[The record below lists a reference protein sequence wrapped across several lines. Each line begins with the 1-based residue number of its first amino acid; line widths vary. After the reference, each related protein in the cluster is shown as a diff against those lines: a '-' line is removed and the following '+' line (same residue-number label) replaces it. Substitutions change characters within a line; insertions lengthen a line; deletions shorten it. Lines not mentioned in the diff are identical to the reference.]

1 MDQSTLREFENRC
14 IQEAPPPCSTYCPLH
29 VDARGVSLLMAR
41 GETSEARKLLDRA
54 MPLAD
59 LLGRL
64 CEGPCREHCR
74 RAEVDTGVN
83 LPLLERACVASAAGQ
98 KPFPLPPTGKTVHI
112 IGAGL
117 SSLTAASELG
127 KKGHAC
133 VVHHAGPI
141 GAELCAVL
149 PAEALETAL
158 ELLRALRVVFEEH
171 PALPAGLADSLLGEK
186 IFVYLGLDDPA
197 VGHSVQTETV
207 VPLTLETERPGIL
220 AGGFARNG
228 ISRHID
234 RAEDGKRAAGS
245 IDRLLQGA
253 LPGTAREGEGAQPS
267 RLFTDISGAVPAPE
281 VVPAAPAA
289 PTHEEASAEGARCL
303 DCQCLECVK
312 RCPYLAHF
320 KGYPKKYAREIYN
333 NLAVLHGLHKGNTLT
348 DTCAQCGLCAEV
360 CPHDAHMGTFTAQA
374 RREMVKADR
383 MPPSAHEFLLE
394 EMEEANGLAFFRHQ
408 PGTERSA
415 RLFFP
420 GCRLAAG
427 KPAKTTALYRY
438 LAEHL
443 PQTTGA
449 GLGFAFGC
457 CGAPARW
464 SGRDKATAGAAD
476 VFRTLW
482 EQAGKPEVL
491 LGCASCGQF
500 FAAEHPDIPI
510 RSVWEALA
518 ELPLPPTA
526 APAPGLL
533 ALHDPCAARHAEAS
547 QAGVRRILRSIG
559 QEVEEL
565 TLGRSMTRCCGFGGA
580 AAAASPEVG
589 AAYAQSRADDTV
601 NPVLCWCAVCR
612 EQIRKTGK
620 PALHLLDLLFPGDG
634 AQAVAALPAAGI
646 SERRAAMHG
655 FCREVRMNI
664 WNESVEAPA
673 AGPRLHV
680 PPDVAERLE
689 NRRILLGDI
698 RTVLAHAEA
707 HGAAFRRNGSDR
719 LLACL
724 RPRQV
729 TFWVEYSKEPDGAF
743 TIHDAYCH
751 RMVVPDTPGEG
762 RESPAS
768 REGMRKGRQ

>member
-14 IQEAPPPCSTYCPLH
+14 IQEAPPPCSTWCPLH
-29 VDARGVSLLMAR
+29 VDARGVSLLMAQ
-41 GETSEARKLLDRA
+41 GKAAEARKLLDRA

-64 CEGPCREHCR
+64 CEGSCRERCR
-74 RAEVDTGVN
+74 RAEIDTGVN

-98 KPFPLPPTGKTVHI
+98 KPFALPATGKSVRL
-112 IGAGL
+112 IGSGL

-127 KKGHAC
+127 KKGHSC
-133 VVHHAGPI
+133 IIHHAGPI
-141 GAELCAVL
+141 GAELRAAL
-149 PAEALETAL
+149 PPEALETAL
-158 ELLRALRVVFEEH
+158 EHLRVLRVAFEE
-171 PALPAGLADSLLGEK
+171 LPVLPPELAYSLHEDAT
-186 IFVYLGLDDPA
+186 FVYLGLDDPA
-197 VGHSVQTETV
+197 VVHDLDLADI
-207 VPLTLETERPGIL
+207 VPLTLETGRPGIL
-220 AGGFARNG
+220 AGGFARDG
-228 ISRHID
+228 QARWID

-245 IDRLLQGA
+245 IDRLLQGV
-253 LPGTAREGEGAQPS
+253 LPGTAREAEGAQPS
-267 RLFTDISGAVPAPE
+267 RLFTDISGATPAPE
-281 VVPAAPAA
+281 VAPADPAA
-289 PTHEEASAEGARCL
+289 PTLEEARAEGARCL

-348 DTCAQCGLCAEV
+348 DACAQCGLCAEV
-360 CPHDAHMGTFTAQA
+360 CPHGADMAAFTSQA

-427 KPAKTTALYRY
+427 DPAGATAFYRY

-443 PQTTGA
+443 PISPLGD
-449 GLGFAFGC
+449 LGFAFGC

-464 SGRDKATAGAAD
+464 SGRDKATTGAAD
-476 VFRTLW
+476 VFKRLW

-491 LGCASCGQF
+491 LACASCARF
-500 FAAEHPDIPI
+500 FAAEHPEIPA
-510 RSVWEALA
+510 RMVWEVLA
-518 ELPLPPTA
+518 DLPLPAGA
-526 APAPGLL
+526 APAAFTV

-547 QAGVRRILRSIG
+547 QAAVRHTLAKLG

-565 TLGRSMTRCCGFGGA
+565 ALGRNLTRCCGFGGA
-580 AAAASPEVG
+580 ADAAEPALG
-589 AAYAQSRADDTV
+589 AAYAHSRAEDTA
-601 NPVLCWCAVCR
+601 NPILCWCAVCR

-620 PALHLLDLLFPGDG
+620 PALHLLDLLFP
-634 AQAVAALPAAGI
+634 QAEAGTAAERPAAGI
-646 SERRAAMHG
+646 SERRAAMHA
-655 FCREVRMNI
+655 FCREIRMTL
-664 WNESVEAPA
+664 WNEPPEAPA
-673 AGPRLHV
+673 AGPALRI

-689 NRRILLGDI
+689 TRRILYGDI
-698 RTVLAHAEA
+698 QAVIAHAEA
-707 HGAAFRRNGSDR
+707 HGPAFRRGDR
-719 LLACL
+719 LLARL

-729 TFWVEYSKEPDGAF
+729 TFWVEYMKEPDGSFAV
-743 TIHDAYCH
+743 HDAYCH
-751 RMVVPDTPGEG
+751 RMVVPDTPGDG
-762 RESPAS
+762 LESPAS